1 MTQDD
6 TAYAIGGAVQPVSS
20 LAKRVVERRL
30 AKVARLLPRAAK
42 HPERNV
48 EYVHDLRVAARR
60 ATVALQMFAPCL
72 PGPERERMTAQL
84 RRIRRSA
91 GPARDLDVIEERLSR
106 IAVAGGATPQLAV
119 VIDRIR
125 RKRHRA
131 QKPLRR
137 AHKRARKQGF
147 RVQASSISQQVRWRG
162 EAPEPDVREW
172 AGAALRPLLDRFAAR
187 SSADLTDKRA
197 LHRMRI
203 AEKRVRYSL
212 DALREAA
219 VPPVDRVS
227 PVLEELQ
234 ERLGEINDHDAARA
248 LLLRWRSGSKD
259 DSLREIF
266 GYLAAFEQWSGSYA
280 HDQFLAWW
288 TPSRRLD
295 LLEKVSELLGD
306 LGHPGHVAAFPYPDM
321 ALAFIDA
328 H

>member
-6 TAYAIGGAVQPVSS
+6 AAYALLEEPQPVSS

-42 HPERNV
+42 HPERSV

-60 ATVALQMFAPCL
+60 ATAALQMFAPCL
-72 PGPERERMTAQL
+72 PSPEREWMIAQL

-91 GPARDLDVIEERLSR
+91 GPARDIDVIEERLSR
-106 IAVAGGATPQLAV
+106 IAAAGGATVQLAA

-125 RKRHRA
+125 TKRYRV

-137 AHKRARKQGF
+137 AFKRSRKQ
-147 RVQASSISQQVRWRG
+147 RLWAQASSMSRQVKWRG
-162 EAPEPDVREW
+162 EGPERDVREW
-172 AGAALRPLLDRFAAR
+172 AGAALRPLLDRFVAR
-187 SSADLTDKRA
+187 SSAGLTDKKA
-197 LHRMRI
+197 LHKMRI

-212 DALREAA
+212 EALREAA

-227 PVLEELQ
+227 PILEELQ

-248 LLLRWRSGSKD
+248 LLLGWRDGSED
-259 DSLREIF
+259 DGMRELFAYI
-266 GYLAAFEQWSGSYA
+266 AAFEQWSGSYA

-288 TPSRRLD
+288 TPSRRID
-295 LLEKVSELLGD
+295 LFEKVSELLGE
-306 LGHPGHVAAFPYPDM
+306 LGHPGHAASFPYPDM
-321 ALAFIDA
+321 ALPFIDP